1 MLAEVNGMV
10 IAVHDVKERLLVAAM
25 HPLDTV
31 KATEA
36 DEASEKM
43 KSLHVFDE
51 TNPAAK
57 EGKELEEG
65 EGVKKD
71 DSGSIRGSDESES
84 GSTKDSKSQ
93 AKSKGKGKAAGDE
106 DTEEQDFS
114 KKDLLMMKVEGM
126 VDVLRA
132 ELVDFK
138 MPDEFY

>member
-25 HPLDTV
+25 HPLNTP
-31 KATEA
+31 KTAEA

-43 KSLHVFDE
+43 KSLHVFDK
-51 TNPAAK
+51 TDSAAK
-57 EGKELEEG
+57 EGK
-65 EGVKKD
+65 GVKKD
-71 DSGSIRGSDESES
+71 DSDSNRSSNES
-84 GSTKDSKSQ
+84 GSESTKDSKSQ
-93 AKSKGKGKAAGDE
+93 AKSKGKGKATGDE

-114 KKDLLMMKVEGM
+114 NKELLMMKVEGM

-132 ELVDFK
+132 DLTEFK

>member
-25 HPLDTV
+25 HPLDALKT
-31 KATEA
+31 AEA

-43 KSLHVFDE
+43 KSLQVFDE
-51 TNPAAK
+51 TDPAAK
-57 EGKELEEG
+57 EGKESEEA

-71 DSGSIRGSDESES
+71 ESGSSRGSDKSESES
-84 GSTKDSKSQ
+84 KKDSKSQ
-93 AKSKGKGKAAGDE
+93 AKSKGKGKATGDE
-106 DTEEQDFS
+106 DPEEQEFS
-114 KKDLLMMKVEGM
+114 KKEILMMRVEGM

-132 ELVDFK
+132 DLADFK